1 LGFYLFFWL
10 LHSKLYQESSLQD
23 RKYILKKFSDL
34 NGSFILIGLG
44 SNLFAVVNEYSCK
57 IKFLFANRSDD
68 WKEVIASGS
77 ISEGFD
83 IGGMGFGSVV
93 DKKVAAALIFKDLF
107 YFFADF
113 LTHSLED
120 FGFLGFLSEERED
133 LHESINKFFEQ
144 FDLILLGGFVVV
156 VSVENVFFK
165 VSSFVVDGIEAG
177 EVIAVFLDLFK
188 TLLDGEREMLDDVW
202 DVILA

>member
-1 LGFYLFFWL
+1 
-10 LHSKLYQESSLQD
+10 
-23 RKYILKKFSDL
+23 
-34 NGSFILIGLG
+34 
-44 SNLFAVVNEYSCK
+44 
-57 IKFLFANRSDD
+57 
-68 WKEVIASGS
+68 
-77 ISEGFD
+77 
-83 IGGMGFGSVV
+83 MGFGSVV

-188 TLLDGEREMLDDVW
+188 TLLDGEREMLDDV
-202 DVILA
+202 